1 MEKENKKAHISSM
14 DEYTAIAKDY
24 DEDNNTVSDEK
35 ADSVL
40 ISNSASSDTD
50 GNSESGSDNAT
61 DNISSSKLTQP
72 LEDETLVNISEFTS
86 GNNYENSK
94 EIYSNNMS
102 SAITFFIC
110 SICGFVIL
118 GLNWFGVLNFI
129 KGKSASSIF
138 TYVVMALVFLI
149 FLAIAIATLRTALK
163 AKANISKEND
173 TIDKIRQWIKDNI
186 TVEDIEASYDGGELA
201 EEMRY
206 FYRSSYVKDK
216 VKDEFSSIPD
226 DLLDSITD
234 EFIENIFNS
243 ED

>member
-1 MEKENKKAHISSM
+1 MEKDNKKASISNM

-24 DEDNNTVSDEK
+24 DESEVTQADENA

-40 ISNSASSDTD
+40 LAQDTVSDAD
-50 GNSESGSDNAT
+50 GSHG
-61 DNISSSKLTQP
+61 NISENIDPDNLM
-72 LEDETLVNISEFTS
+72 DGETLVRISDFTS
-86 GNNYENSK
+86 GNNFENSK
-94 EIYSNNMS
+94 EKYSNNMS

-110 SICGFVIL
+110 GIGGFVVL
-118 GLNWFGVLNFI
+118 ALNWFGVLNLI
-129 KGKSASSIF
+129 KGKNASSIF
-138 TYVVMALVFLI
+138 TYVVMGLVFLI
-149 FLAIAIATLRTALK
+149 FLAIAVTTLRAALK
-163 AKANISKEND
+163 AKANISKENE

-186 TVEDIEASYDGGELA
+186 SVESIEASYNGSELA

-216 VKDEFSSIPD
+216 VNAEFPTIPA

-234 EFIENIFNS
+234 DFIENCFNS